1 MSKALDLARYY
12 SRRENLAAFC
22 HDMLRIKLEEGGT
35 GALELN
41 STQFDLDHRLNQ
53 QLAHFGKV
61 RAIILKPRREGMST
75 YIGARFYHRT
85 IFGDGL
91 NTYILTHK
99 QDATDTLFKMV
110 KLFQDNLPDWLRPS
124 TAEDSAKSLSF
135 PMNNASYALGT
146 AGGQGVGRSA
156 LAHLFHASEVAYW
169 RNADEVASSAFEI
182 VGDKPN
188 TEIIL
193 ESTGAPGTYFE
204 EVWERAVAGKSEYM
218 PIFYP
223 WYRSQRNVAD
233 ASGLIPTDEERELM
247 AIYPDMTLENI
258 AFRRRKLSTQS
269 EAKFRREYP
278 AMPADAF
285 MQDSAEAFIKPE
297 TVQKA
302 INRKLEPYPDAVTVL
317 GIDPSNTGH
326 GDSVGM
332 VVRQG
337 NSIVRVAEFRRETV
351 QERADVIRKFMLEAK
366 ADHTFID
373 QGGSGKEIYELLT
386 AWGMPRSAL
395 TLVPFGASAS
405 NKTLY
410 PNKRV
415 EMYSALRNWLD
426 EEGDIP
432 NNPVLASELSL
443 TKSKINNDGQEV
455 LESKK
460 EMRKSPNL
468 ADAAAL
474 TFAYPVM
481 KRTTKVSKYR

>member
-1 MSKALDLARYY
+1 MSKTLDLARYY
-12 SRRENLAAFC
+12 SHQNNLAAFC
-22 HDMLRIKLEEGGT
+22 HDLLRIKLEEGGV
-35 GALELN
+35 GALTLN
-41 STQFDLDHRLNQ
+41 STQLDLDNRLNQ

-61 RAIILKPRREGMST
+61 RAIVLKPRREGMST
-75 YIGARFYHRT
+75 YIGARFFHKT
-85 IFGDGL
+85 IFGNGL

-110 KLFQDNLPDWLRPS
+110 KMFHDNLPAWMKPT
-124 TAEDSAKSLSF
+124 TAEDSAKSLTF
-135 PMNNASYALGT
+135 PINNSSYSLGT

-193 ESTGAPGTYFE
+193 ESTGAPATYFE
-204 EVWERAVAGKSEYM
+204 DVWNLAIEGKSEYM
-218 PIFYP
+218 PIFYA
-223 WYRSQRNVAD
+223 WYKSERNIAD
-233 ASGLIPTDEERELM
+233 ATGLIPTSEEKELLQ
-247 AIYPDMTLENI
+247 IYPEMTLENL

-302 INRKLEPYPDAVTVL
+302 INRNISVYPDSIIIL
-317 GIDPSNTGH
+317 GVDPSSSEG

-337 NSIVRVAEFRRETV
+337 NKITRVAEFRRETV
-351 QERADVIRKFMLEAK
+351 QDRADVIRKFMMETK
-366 ADHTFID
+366 ADHVFID
-373 QGGSGKEIYELLT
+373 QGGSGKEIYELLIG
-386 AWGMPRSAL
+386 WGVSRLSL
-395 TLVPFGASAS
+395 TIVPFGAKAS
-405 NKTLY
+405 NSMFY

-415 EMYSALRNWLD
+415 EMYSNLRNWLD

-432 NNPVLASELSL
+432 NNPALAAELSL

-460 EMRKSPNL
+460 EMRRSPNL

-481 KRTTKVSKYR
+481 KRKTTVSTYK